1 MGSIRPI
8 ISWDSPSSSGPW
20 SVTAVSKG
28 VHTDEQALI
37 STDHAVD
44 VLQRRGIYAFIQKG
58 KAYVLTRNAMTEAQR
73 QVSAISITHYVC
85 TVGG

>member
-8 ISWDSPSSSGPW
+8 ISWDSPSSSVPW
-20 SVTAVSKG
+20 SVTAVSEE
-28 VHTDEQALI
+28 VHTGEQALI

-44 VLQRRGIYAFIQKG
+44 VLQRRGIYVHAFIQKG
-58 KAYVLTRNAMTEAQR
+58 KAYVLTHNAMTQR
-73 QVSAISITHYVC
+73 QGECYKHYTLS